1 MRISGITIPDEK
13 HLSYALTEVFGIGL
27 SRSKDILDELSIE
40 HTTKAADLSTDQ
52 ENAIRE
58 KVESFTIEGELK
70 RQVSANIKRLKD
82 IDSYRGSLLTLCDE
96 KGNAVMAA
104 SSGALGFKGSR
115 KSTPFAAAKVG
126 EIIGEKAQQMGMKEA
141 EVTIRGVGAGR
152 ESALRAFAG
161 KGIGINKITDRTPV
175 PFNGPRAPKARRV

>member
-1 MRISGITIPDEK
+1 MGKKRIMKKSGGSDIAGTSRALNRIPK
-13 HLSYALTEVFGIGL
+13 RKLASGKLNILATFNNTLVTLT
-27 SRSKDILDELSIE
+27 
-40 HTTKAADLSTDQ
+40 AP
-52 ENAIRE
+52 
-58 KVESFTIEGELK
+58 
-70 RQVSANIKRLKD
+70 
-82 IDSYRGSLLTLCDE
+82 

-141 EVTIRGVGAGR
+141 EVIVRGVGAGR

-161 KGIGINKITDRTPV
+161 KGIAVTRITDMTPV
-175 PFNGPRAPKARRV
+175 PFNGPRPKKARRV